1 MPRRFLI
8 AAAISAVTLFPAL
21 STASED
27 PHAGPAMN
35 YRAIDDRLATGG
47 HFVGHGARQLAD
59 DGLELVIDLREA
71 PPEENGRRLKALGV
85 EYVHVPVSWESP
97 TLAQYEAFRDVMK
110 RNSDKRVMVQCAANF
125 RASAM
130 TYLYRVLVDEVS
142 EPAAAADRAAVW
154 PLNENW
160 QQYLDTVIAAQ
171 K

>member
-1 MPRRFLI
+1 MPGHFPI
-8 AAAISAVTLFPAL
+8 AAAVGALTLLPAL

-47 HFVGHGARQLAD
+47 HFVGDGARQLAD

-71 PPEENGRRLKALGV
+71 PPEENGRRLKALGID
-85 EYVHVPVSWESP
+85 YVNVPVSWESP

-110 RNSDKRVMVQCAANF
+110 KHGDKRVMVQCAANF

-130 TYLYRVLVDEVS
+130 TYLYRVLVDEVEQS
-142 EPAAAADRAAVW
+142 AAAADRAAVW
-154 PLNENW
+154 PLNDTW
-160 QQYLDTVIAAQ
+160 QRYLATVIDAQ